1 MKYINQFIN
10 EKLII
15 NKETKIDKLEN
26 KEYIISAKNWIRS
39 RVAIIIDI
47 IKNYKNKNRKSFSK
61 NQIKFMNDLS
71 IKLKTYWTSHQDVE
85 NDPELIKLL
94 NGEAP
99 EHKNLKLIYDA
110 LIWTLDND
118 DSCTGPRRKKLE
130 NILNELKPY
139 EEEIK
144 ELEY

>member
-15 NKETKIDKLEN
+15 NKETKINTVEN
-26 KEYIISAKNWIRS
+26 KEYIISTKNWIRS
-39 RVAIIIDI
+39 RIAIIIDI

-61 NQIKFMNDLS
+61 DQIKFMNDLS
-71 IKLKTYWTSHQDVE
+71 IKLEMYWSSHQDVE

-110 LIWTLDND
+110 IIWTLNNDN
-118 DSCTGPRRKKLE
+118 SCTVPRRKKLE
-130 NILNELKPY
+130 NILKELEPY

-144 ELEY
+144 ELKY